1 MEAEPASSSEVLSA
15 GVARSWRALVGD
27 VQELAG
33 RVESISVR
41 LACVEDRSSFFE
53 EQSSW
58 ASFHIARLEHI
69 LVHQQE
75 RLDFLQQELVQLRLL
90 VGRFASSL
98 RRHKDSTRALS
109 HRIGEQEE
117 RAAVAEHDFSA
128 FRSTLDS
135 HTRRLAGLGLSSLD

>member
-15 GVARSWRALVGD
+15 GVARSLRALVGD

-69 LVHQQE
+69 LVH
-75 RLDFLQQELVQLRLL
+75 
-90 VGRFASSL
+90 
-98 RRHKDSTRALS
+98 
-109 HRIGEQEE
+109 
-117 RAAVAEHDFSA
+117 
-128 FRSTLDS
+128 
-135 HTRRLAGLGLSSLD
+135 

>member
-1 MEAEPASSSEVLSA
+1 MEAEPVSGSEVLSLA
-15 GVARSWRALVGD
+15 GVARSLRALAGD
-27 VQELAG
+27 VQDLAC

-41 LACVEDRSSFFE
+41 LACVEDRSSLFE

-90 VGRFASSL
+90 VVRLASSL
-98 RRHKDSTRALS
+98 RRHKDSVRALS
-109 HRIGEQEE
+109 NRIGEEEE
-117 RAAVAEHDFSA
+117 RTAVQ
-128 FRSTLDS
+128 STTS
-135 HTRRLAGLGLSSLD
+135 